1 MKTSLSHPS
10 LINIGIVGCGNIGS
24 AAAEAIRKNHAV
36 VLANTGLDLKIKGV
50 CDVRKVKTSFPLTHD
65 PMDLINDPEIS
76 VIVEAM
82 GGVNPA
88 LKYILAA
95 LNAGKHVVTPNKEVV
110 AKHLPEM
117 LAAARKN
124 GVQILFEGAVGGGI
138 PILQSLRQSLAGNS
152 ISEIYGIVNGTT
164 NYILSKMLDAGM
176 EFSEALERAQTKGYA
191 EPNPTNDIDGFDA
204 MYKAVILAEVA
215 FGVQVDWKTIPCEG
229 IRGISQEDIQY
240 AGEIGYVIKL
250 LATAKKVK
258 DGLDVRVHPTL
269 VPKSHPLASV
279 ACNYNAIY
287 VKGEPVGDLMFYGQG
302 AGGGPTASAI
312 MGDIIEAVN
321 DKCPTCLPAGKVTN
335 DKLRKII
342 LSKNGEIQSRYYIR
356 LQVPDRCGVL
366 AEISKAFARK
376 RVSIAAVMQKE
387 TVGNLATIVILVDK
401 AAEKDFSSAIAIIK
415 KLAVVHRVCSVIRIM

>member
-1 MKTSLSHPS
+1 MSTNPSHPS
-10 LINIGIVGCGNIGS
+10 LTKINIGIIGYGNIGS
-24 AAAEAIRKNHAV
+24 ATADAIRKNHAV
-36 VLANTGLDLKIKGV
+36 IISSTGLDLKIKGV
-50 CDVRKVKTSFPLTHD
+50 CDVRKVKSSFPLTHD
-65 PMDLINDPEIS
+65 PMVLINDPEIS

-138 PILQSLRQSLAGNS
+138 PILQTLRQSLAGNS

-176 EFSEALERAQTKGYA
+176 EFSAALKRAQAKGYA

-204 MYKAVILAEVA
+204 AYKAAILAAVA
-215 FGVQVDWKTIPCEG
+215 FGVQVDWQTIPREG

-258 DGLDVRVHPTL
+258 GNLDVRVHPTL

-312 MGDIIEAVN
+312 MGNIIEAGNAECRMPN
-321 DKCPTCLPAGKVTN
+321 DE
-335 DKLRKII
+335 LRKVS
-342 LSKNGEIQSRYYIR
+342 LNKNGEVRSRYYLR
-356 LQVPDRCGVL
+356 LQTPDRFGVL

-376 RVSIAAVMQKE
+376 RVSIAAVVQKE
-387 TVGNLATIVILVDK
+387 TIGNLATIVILIDK
-401 AAEKDFSSAIAIIK
+401 VAEKDCAAALTAIK
-415 KLAVVHRVCSVIRIM
+415 KLSVVRRVCSVIRIM

>member
-1 MKTSLSHPS
+1 MNTNPSHPS
-10 LINIGIVGCGNIGS
+10 LTKINIGIIGYGNIGS
-24 AAAEAIRKNHAV
+24 ATADAIHKNHAV
-36 VLANTGLDLKIKGV
+36 ILANAGLDLKIKGV
-50 CDVRKVKTSFPLTHD
+50 CDVRKVKSSCPLTLD
-65 PMDLINDPEIS
+65 PMTLINDPEIS

-138 PILQSLRQSLAGNS
+138 PILQTLRQSLAGNS

-176 EFSEALERAQTKGYA
+176 EFSEALKRAQAKGYA

-204 MYKAVILAEVA
+204 VYKAAILAAVA
-215 FGVQVDWKTIPCEG
+215 FGVQVDWQTIPREG
-229 IRGISQEDIQY
+229 IRGISQEDIKY

-250 LATAKKVK
+250 LATAKKV
-258 DGLDVRVHPTL
+258 GGSLDVRVHPTL
-269 VPKSHPLASV
+269 VPKTHPLASV

-302 AGGGPTASAI
+302 AGGGATASAI
-312 MGDIIEAVN
+312 MGDIIEAGNAECRMPN
-321 DKCPTCLPAGKVTN
+321 DE
-335 DKLRKII
+335 LRRIN
-342 LSKNGEIQSRYYIR
+342 LSKNGEARSRYYVR
-356 LQVPDRCGVL
+356 LQVPDRFGVL

-376 RVSIAAVMQKE
+376 RVSIAAVVQKE
-387 TVGNLATIVILVDK
+387 TIGNLATIVILVDK
-401 AAEKDFSSAIAIIK
+401 VAEKDCASALADIK
-415 KLAVVHRVCSVIRIM
+415 KLPVVRRVCSVIRIM